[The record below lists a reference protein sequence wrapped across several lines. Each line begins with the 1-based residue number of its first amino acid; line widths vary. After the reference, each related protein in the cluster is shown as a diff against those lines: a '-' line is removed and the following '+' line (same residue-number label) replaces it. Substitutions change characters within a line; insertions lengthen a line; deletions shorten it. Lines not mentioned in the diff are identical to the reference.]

1 MKSKKFYFVTF
12 KENNAC
18 FGLQVGLY
26 PHLSLWIRLPFIE
39 IRMGFSLNG
48 L

>member
-1 MKSKKFYFVTF
+1 MKRKRYYFLVF
-12 KENNAC
+12 KEKDLC

-26 PHLSLWIRLPFIE
+26 PQLSLWIRLPFIE
-39 IRMGFSLNG
+39 IRMGVSLNG